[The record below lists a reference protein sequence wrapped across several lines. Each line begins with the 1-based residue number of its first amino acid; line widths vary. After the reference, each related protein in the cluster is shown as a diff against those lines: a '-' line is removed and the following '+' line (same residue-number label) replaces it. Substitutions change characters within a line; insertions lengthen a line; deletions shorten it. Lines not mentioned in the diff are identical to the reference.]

1 MQQSCSLSRLDVCR
15 QLSSVWPT
23 GELLGDDRPPWQQQ
37 CIHSAPTD
45 ALQPSPFVIAA
56 PTLGVPRPA
65 SQATTEICYRARDA
79 ASQLPTSDLT
89 PTYPSPLNNGA
100 MSSQKEDTKPVVL
113 KGPSA
118 LRSIIA
124 GSTAGAIE
132 IGALVLAP

>member
-1 MQQSCSLSRLDVCR
+1 
-15 QLSSVWPT
+15 
-23 GELLGDDRPPWQQQ
+23 
-37 CIHSAPTD
+37 
-45 ALQPSPFVIAA
+45 
-56 PTLGVPRPA
+56 
-65 SQATTEICYRARDA
+65 
-79 ASQLPTSDLT
+79 
-89 PTYPSPLNNGA
+89 